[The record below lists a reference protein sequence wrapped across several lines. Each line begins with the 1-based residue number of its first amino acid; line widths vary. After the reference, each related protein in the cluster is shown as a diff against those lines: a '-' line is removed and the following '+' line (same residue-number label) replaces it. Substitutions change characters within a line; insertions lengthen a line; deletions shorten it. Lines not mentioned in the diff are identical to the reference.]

1 MRSCYGTGNE
11 RAIMGLRV
19 PYLCAKITPKGVCD
33 VMGFDRK
40 TYIKE
45 YNQTKTGRYTL
56 RFQNDDKIYIALKK
70 AAAENGV
77 KETHY
82 IKIAILNQLKED
94 GYIHKQADIH
104 IRQQGESV
112 TKYS

>member
-1 MRSCYGTGNE
+1 MRLCYGTGNE
-11 RAIMGLRV
+11 RVIMGLRAL
-19 PYLCAKITPKGVCD
+19 YLCAKITPKGVCD
-33 VMGFDRK
+33 VMGFDQK

-45 YNQTKTGRYTL
+45 KTAQIAL
-56 RFQNDDKIYIALKK
+56 HFQKNDRIYIALKK
-70 AAAENGV
+70 AASENGV